1 MKVPLVRFLRTRQ
14 GISDKGV
21 YDYQKQV
28 VRFLRTRQ
36 GISDK
41 VSMITNSKTVVNSKG
56 CLKSKVF
63 ISQGLIPTKDLAR
76 VTLGSKK

>member
-21 YDYQKQV
+21 YDYQKQD

-36 GISDK
+36 GISDRM
-41 VSMITNSKTVVNSKG
+41 SMITNSKMIVNQRVV
-56 CLKSKVF
+56 
-63 ISQGLIPTKDLAR
+63 
-76 VTLGSKK
+76 